1 MSTDDPPIS
10 PPRLLPSWIG
20 LASAIFATFLI
31 VLEGV
36 AITIAS
42 GRNWDTATTLA
53 WAVIGLMGV
62 SLIGGILAV
71 IFNLGRRWGVAAIV
85 LSVVGNPIVLV
96 WLFARIGNS

>member
-1 MSTDDPPIS
+1 MSTDA
-10 PPRLLPSWIG
+10 PPRRLPNWIG
-20 LASAIFATFLI
+20 LVSVILAAFLI

-36 AITIAS
+36 AIGIAS
-42 GRNWDTATTLA
+42 GRDWATATALA

-62 SLIGGILAV
+62 SLVGGIVAV
-71 IFNLGRRWGVAAIV
+71 IFNLGRRWGAAAIV